1 MEYLEVIISEGRVE
15 MDPVKVAGVAEWPVP
30 KSKKELQQFLGF
42 MNFYRRFIWDY
53 SHIAVLLFQLTGNV
67 VFKWEEEQELAF
79 QELRKLMTQ
88 APILVMANEF

>member
-1 MEYLEVIISEGRVE
+1 VEYLEVIISEGRVE